1 MWATCTIFS
10 LQDSPAHLVEYHSE
24 KNLGARKAFASRSQR
39 HTVHRTSFF
48 REHEGNAL
56 VLVRP
61 CVLLPL

>member
-24 KNLGARKAFASRSQR
+24 KNLGARKAIASRNQR
-39 HTVHRTSFF
+39 YTVHRTLF
-48 REHEGNAL
+48 REHEGIAF

-61 CVLLPL
+61 CVPLPL